1 MELSGSYSRDLSNSG
16 SVFAYLG
23 YPGEPAFGPPAFMHR
38 QSAMDNPEAPITH
51 HWFDSTHIVFGVFTA
66 GLVHGDWK
74 IDASLFTGREPDE
87 NRYDF
92 DEPKLDSPAVR
103 LSWNPG
109 SRWSV
114 QASWTDLDS
123 PEQLEPDVDETR
135 WSVSAIYTLP
145 LGQHRWWS
153 TTLAV
158 GEKDPTDDEPL
169 LGLALES
176 AYRPHSDWTF
186 FGRAERV
193 ESNDLEPGAVH
204 LASKASLGAVR
215 DFRLRENVSIGV
227 GGLVSYNFVPDDIAP
242 SYGGDQDGAMAFVR
256 LRVGGG

>member
-1 MELSGSYSRDLSNSG
+1 
-16 SVFAYLG
+16 
-23 YPGEPAFGPPAFMHR
+23 
-38 QSAMDNPEAPITH
+38 MDNPEAPITH

-66 GLVHGDWK
+66 GLVLGDWK
-74 IDASLFTGREPDE
+74 LDASLFTGREPDE

-92 DEPKLDSPAVR
+92 DEPKFDSPAFR

-114 QASWTDLDS
+114 QASWADLKS

-135 WSVSAIYTLP
+135 WSASAIYTIP
-145 LGQHRWWS
+145 LGRRRWWS

-158 GEKDPTDDEPL
+158 GEKNPTDEEAL

-176 AYRPHSDWTF
+176 AYRPHPDWTF
-186 FGRAERV
+186 YARAERI
-193 ESNDLEPGAVH
+193 ESDDLEPEAVH

-215 DFRLRENVSIGV
+215 DFPLRENISIGV
-227 GGLVSYNFVPDDIAP
+227 GGLVSRNFVPDDIAP
-242 SYGGDQDGAMAFVR
+242 SYGGDQNGAMAFVR